1 MINRLS
7 KVVKTYL
14 LSVFII
20 LLDKEISLLRLN
32 SLQGGRADVP
42 ERRGATMENKVSSVV
57 NNAIKIVLDHGIY
70 IRL

>member
-1 MINRLS
+1 M
-7 KVVKTYL
+7 T
-14 LSVFII
+14 
-20 LLDKEISLLRLN
+20 N